1 MDTSTFLKRALL
13 FQAEL
18 QRGAYPNASSLAE
31 LCDCSRSTAM
41 RTIDRLRYEF
51 GVPVGYDDSQ
61 RGYFLTNP
69 NFLFVSLPP
78 GRDELVVMILLGELL
93 SMLDDQSLQAA
104 VEALWARLTNGR
116 SDVTC
121 DLEQIKRRFSSET
134 TSIAKLADIDL
145 VRLLTLAHRG
155 QPVKIRYRSPWRHEE
170 DKEYMGLFQ
179 RLHFSD
185 GILYAMFDD
194 HKGRQIVLN
203 VSFIKSLEE
212 IESLPARSGQET
224 PVATSKPHWLEGFGV
239 WSGEKPS
246 VIEITIS
253 APASRYYAAQV
264 WHAEQEDQWDGDN
277 LTRRFPGIPSPEL
290 NRRILSLGR
299 FVVSVKPESIVQELA
314 QDVKHL
320 QSLCDGR

>member
-18 QRGAYPNASSLAE
+18 QRGTFPNATSFAE
-31 LCDCSRSTAM
+31 LCGCSRSTAM

-51 GVPVGYDDSQ
+51 GVPLDYDESR

-69 NFLFVSLPP
+69 NFSFASLPP

-93 SMLDDQSLQAA
+93 SMLDDRSLQAA

-155 QPVKIRYRSPWRHEE
+155 QPVTIRYRSPWRHEE
-170 DKEYMGLFQ
+170 DKEYTGLFQ

-203 VSFIKSLEE
+203 VSFIKSIEE
-212 IESLPARSGQET
+212 VDTLPEKEDKQTAVG
-224 PVATSKPHWLEGFGV
+224 PAKPHWLEGFGV

-246 VIEITIS
+246 TIEITIS

-264 WHAEQEDQWDGDN
+264 WHAEQEDRWDGDN
-277 LTRRFPGIPSPEL
+277 LIRRFPGIPSPEL

-299 FVVSVKPESIVQELA
+299 FVVSVKPESIFQELA

-320 QSLCDGR
+320 QALCDL